1 MRSQA
6 AAALQS
12 SIWWVLISL
21 RRQQSAS
28 LPQWH
33 HQQRLYYRTDL
44 QQHYGGSC
52 STVQEVNR
60 SRRAN
65 CTAGPVAHRNDGI
78 PSGRTKPQA
87 GPPAY
92 HPPPQL
98 LQPPPPRLQPKG
110 RSCQSVEGGGDA
122 LGGAEGQ
129 VHTHWGRPT
138 CAPGGRGVDLTATH
152 PGVGV
157 ILPLHA
163 HTQGT
168 HAEISPRSRAGTQAH
183 TRESPHGKRRRLHT
197 Q

>member
-98 LQPPPPRLQPKG
+98 LQPLSSQSARANGLAFSPRAGPASQSREEVMPLGAQRG
-110 RSCQSVEGGGDA
+110 RSIHT
-122 LGGAEGQ
+122 GAGPL
-129 VHTHWGRPT
+129 V
-138 CAPGGRGVDLTATH
+138 H
-152 PGVGV
+152 PGVV
-157 ILPLHA
+157 VSI
-163 HTQGT
+163 
-168 HAEISPRSRAGTQAH
+168 
-183 TRESPHGKRRRLHT
+183 
-197 Q
+197 